1 MHYTL
6 KTPYTP
12 DTPVSSHRS
21 SRIEVLSP
29 DGFWLAVGGLSDHTV
44 VLFKAVEGAWRPWMT
59 YYQHREGVYNRQGTI
74 QALAWSP
81 DGQQIA
87 SASSTGSIHVWAVRG
102 RISAPSDERMKNRRK
117 HYIGTKMD
125 YRLWMK
131 MERISR
137 WPMSTCER
145 YEQQLVSHAVFFS
158 IRWRVR

>member
-12 DTPVSSHRS
+12 ETPVSSHRS

-102 RISAPSDERMKNRRK
+102 AYQRTIRRK
-117 HYIGTKMD
+117 DEKPAQALHWNEDGLQIVDEDGANKQIAHVN
-125 YRLWMK
+125 L
-131 MERISR
+131 
-137 WPMSTCER
+137 
-145 YEQQLVSHAVFFS
+145 
-158 IRWRVR
+158 